1 MMRFV
6 LWAALSCAV
15 WPTMVLA
22 SEPIV
27 IEMSRSRNLQAAN
40 LAEKADKEVSKG
52 DLVNARRDI
61 EQAMRGDPAY
71 WPALFTRAKLFARE
85 HQWQR
90 VIDDCS
96 AGLKQA
102 PSFFEFA
109 ILRAEANAALGRCAA
124 ALAELNHVIG
134 IFPPRVQPLA
144 DAFSQRAWLR
154 VTCKDSSIRNSQQAI
169 SDAERACRLMHWNDA
184 DQIDTLAAAYADAG
198 DFTSAMRYEEQAM
211 KAPDAKQVSSVLQ
224 QHLALF
230 AHHRKIS
237 P

>member
-6 LWAALSCAV
+6 LPAALCWVV

-27 IEMSRSRNLQAAN
+27 IEMSRGRNLQAAD

-52 DLVNARRDI
+52 DLVNARRDVD
-61 EQAMRGDPAY
+61 QAMRWDPTY
-71 WPALFTRAKLFARE
+71 WPSLFTRAKLFARE
-85 HQWQR
+85 RQWQR

-102 PSFFEFA
+102 PIFFEFA
-109 ILRAEANAALGRCAA
+109 ILRAQANAALGRCAA

-134 IFPPRVQPLA
+134 IHPPRIEPLA
-144 DAFSQRAWLR
+144 EAFSQRAWLR
-154 VTCKDSSIRNSQQAI
+154 VTCKDASIRNPQQAI
-169 SDAERACRLMHWNDA
+169 SDAERACKLMHWNEA

-198 DFTSAMRYEEQAM
+198 DFASATRYEEQAM
-211 KAPDAKQVSSVLQ
+211 KAPDANQMSSSLQ